1 MKKQVLAFL
10 MICLTTFV
18 FGQEVVTGWTFPVNS
33 GPDSLNA
40 NLGTEQNMGYDIRKE
55 DIAGGEDSIYF
66 TNGTVPNDFAATADN
81 WDTCAD
87 NKFWSIKFKMP
98 GYKSFKVSS
107 KQRSGGNTPGPRDW
121 KVQYRL
127 SAQDFWTDIPNGTI
141 VCANDWKTGFLN
153 NLPLPAECN
162 NPASSVYIRWIPT
175 SNLDINGNEVLDN
188 GISKIDDILVTGLP
202 IVEGDTLS
210 GWTFPTGTEADLNA
224 NLGTEQNM
232 GYDIRMEDDLAGTQG
247 TIYFTN
253 GVVENDFA
261 ATAEG
266 WDAGTEHKFWS
277 IKFKAPYHRDFRVSS
292 KQRSGGNKPGPRD
305 WKLQYQLSGQDV
317 WTDIPNGGVTCAND
331 WTTAV
336 IEDLMVP
343 AEANYPES
351 SVYIRWVMTSNNSIS
366 GEDVLADGISKID
379 DILITGV
386 SPTGVREPIHFS
398 EFTIYP
404 NPASGIIHL
413 QNITKTASYSITSL
427 DGKLI
432 QSGKTVPQGEILLE
446 NNVSGMVLF
455 TAFDEN
461 GEVVHSQKVFVY

>member
-1 MKKQVLAFL
+1 MKKQVLAFM

-55 DIAGGEDSIYF
+55 DAAGGEDNITL
-66 TNGTVPNDFAATADN
+66 TNGTVENDYAATAIN
-81 WDTCAD
+81 WENCAD

-107 KQRSGGNTPGPRDW
+107 KQRSGGNNPGPRDW
-121 KVQYRL
+121 KVQYQL
-127 SAQDFWTDIPNGTI
+127 SGQEVWTDIPNGTI
-141 VCANDWKTGFLN
+141 TCANDWETGVLN

-175 SNLDINGNEVLDN
+175 SNLDINGNEVVAE

-202 IVEGDTLS
+202 IIVADTLS
-210 GWTFPTGTEADLNA
+210 GWTFPTGTETDLNA

-253 GVVENDFA
+253 GQVENDFA

-266 WDAGTEHKFWS
+266 WNAGVEHKFWS

-292 KQRSGGNKPGPRD
+292 KQRSGDNKPGPRD

-317 WTDIPNGGVTCAND
+317 WTDIPGGELTCAND

-351 SVYIRWVMTSNNSIS
+351 SVYIRWVMTSNTSIT
-366 GEDVLADGISKID
+366 GEDVLVDGVSKID

-386 SPTGVREPIHFS
+386 SPTGVREPINFS

-404 NPASGIIHL
+404 NPATGKIHL
-413 QNITKTASYSITSL
+413 QNITNCSRYSITSL
-427 DGKLI
+427 DGKLL
-432 QSGKTVPQGEILLE
+432 QNGKITSNGEISLE
-446 NNVSGMVLF
+446 STISGMVLF

-461 GEVVHSQKVFVY
+461 GQVIHSQKVFVY